1 MTPSNNTNN
10 TTSSRWL
17 LLLVGALVVFCD
29 VWVFRFFID
38 HGNALSF
45 ALIAA
50 WFATLGLG
58 VALVALVDS
67 RARMLSALQWQVLA
81 LLAALLLC
89 LRGGLLGDL
98 FAIVGVG
105 GTAAT
110 LATTSAGA
118 LFWPVTACMTVVA
131 LVSSL
136 VLYAGYRW
144 LIDVRGLAAKSTAER
159 WNLFYLSV
167 AAAAVLLR
175 LCYLG
180 QPELIFEEAY
190 YWNYAQHLDY
200 GYLDHPPMVAW
211 LIRLFSDLFG
221 NGEFAVRSGA
231 FLCWL
236 VTAGFVTRLTHEL
249 FGRSAAC
256 RALALT
262 ALLPAYFFFGFFMS
276 PDAPVTACWAA
287 AIYFMHRALIADKPN
302 AWFGVGIALGLG
314 MTSKYTIALAGM
326 AFVLFVLYDRQ
337 ARHWLRRP
345 QPYLALLIALLLFSP
360 PVIWNWRHDWISFAF
375 QSEGRVKSGFSF
387 SLPRLIGNVLV
398 FLTPTGLLAAVA
410 LLLHRGRLSWPFV
423 ASLAPDQQRRS
434 RTLLIWLAIFPLS
447 VFTAASLTRVSKLN
461 WTGPLWL
468 ALLPLLACLMPAGE
482 TATAAAP
489 AASWP
494 KLAAWCRRAWPPTLV
509 ICLLLYGGVLHWLSL
524 GLPGV
529 GYPNNLHLLG
539 WREFGRD
546 IEQRV
551 QYLERQR
558 GEPILVVG
566 LDRNRIASGLAFY
579 RTLYLETA
587 GQPHAA
593 DASMPA
599 FTTASQN
606 LFGDVGLMYRL
617 WFPNDKQTGKTLLL
631 VAEKVAEL
639 NAPRVLERV
648 REAGEIQEVRIWKQD
663 KPAGRYYLR
672 LVTGYHDRIGDNQAG
687 AGDAA
692 DD

>member
-1 MTPSNNTNN
+1 MPSSN
-10 TTSSRWL
+10 TSSRWL
-17 LLLVGALVVFCD
+17 VLLVGLIVVASD

-50 WFATLGLG
+50 WFSTLGLG

-67 RARMLSALQWQVLA
+67 RARTLSALQGQVLA

-89 LRGGLLGDL
+89 LRGGLLGAL
-98 FAIVGVG
+98 LKIVGAG
-105 GTAAT
+105 ETAAI
-110 LATTSAGA
+110 LATTSAA
-118 LFWPVTACMTVVA
+118 TPVGPMTLCMTVVS
-131 LVSSL
+131 LISS
-136 VLYAGYRW
+136 VALYAGYRW
-144 LIDVRGLAAKSTAER
+144 LIDARGLAAKSTAER
-159 WNLFYLSV
+159 WDLFYLSL

-211 LIRLFSDLFG
+211 LIRLFIGLFG

-249 FGRSAAC
+249 FGRAVAY
-256 RALALT
+256 RALALV

-314 MTSKYTIALAGM
+314 MTSKYTIALVGV
-326 AFVLFVLYDRQ
+326 AFVLFVLFDRQ
-337 ARHWLRRP
+337 ARQWLRRP
-345 QPYLALLIALLLFSP
+345 QPYLVLLIALLLFSP
-360 PVIWNWRHDWISFAF
+360 PVIWNWQHDWISFAF

-398 FLTPTGLLAAVA
+398 FLTPTGLLAVVA
-410 LLLHRGRLSWPFV
+410 LLLQRQRIDWPV
-423 ASLAPDQQRRS
+423 LASPAASLSPDQQARS
-434 RTLLIWLAIFPLS
+434 RVLLIWLAIFPLA

-468 ALLPLLACLMPAGE
+468 ALLPLLACLMPGGMAK
-482 TATAAAP
+482 ADAP
-489 AASWP
+489 VVTLP

-509 ICLLLYGGVLHWLSL
+509 ICLLLYGGALHWLSL

-529 GYPNNLHLLG
+529 GYPDNLHLLG
-539 WREFGRD
+539 WRDFGRD
-546 IEQRV
+546 VEQRV

-558 GEPILVVG
+558 GEPVLVVG

-587 GQPHAA
+587 GQPHV
-593 DASMPA
+593 DVTSMPA

-617 WFPNDKQTGKTLLL
+617 WFPNDAQTGKTLLL

-648 REAGEIQEVRIWKQD
+648 RTAGEIQEVRIWKQD

-672 LVTGYHDRIGDNQAG
+672 LVTGYHDRADDNQAG